1 MVYKLYIDLGTTV
14 LLKKGAHIGHGA
26 VIHGGTI
33 GENTLVGMNAAD
45 MPSCLEGGDF
55 GTNPWTN
62 HSVKVRLLLLQQQK
76 RLI

>member
-1 MVYKLYIDLGTTV
+1 MIVLYIF
-14 LLKKGAHIGHGA
+14 
-26 VIHGGTI
+26 TI
-33 GENTLVGMNAAD
+33 VNRNKHCGVMKLAE

-76 RLI
+76 KGKLHELAFFYTPL

>member
-1 MVYKLYIDLGTTV
+1 MIYLCIFTIVNRNKYCGVMKL
-14 LLKKGAHIGHGA
+14 
-26 VIHGGTI
+26 
-33 GENTLVGMNAAD
+33 AD

-76 RLI
+76 KRQAPRACLFLYTFIMSTITF